1 MAALG
6 YICNQDT
13 LSFVLL
19 FMPQPRP
26 QDIPCQLLSFGMLVS
41 KVGVKLHTFV
51 EDSGV
56 KVFQG
61 LQALLGNPRVS
72 SSLDTHRGR
81 T

>member
-6 YICNQDT
+6 YICHQDT

-19 FMPQPRP
+19 FTPQPP

-41 KVGVKLHTFV
+41 KVGVELHTFV

-56 KVFQG
+56 KVFSR
-61 LQALLGNPRVS
+61 ASR
-72 SSLDTHRGR
+72 HC
-81 T
+81 